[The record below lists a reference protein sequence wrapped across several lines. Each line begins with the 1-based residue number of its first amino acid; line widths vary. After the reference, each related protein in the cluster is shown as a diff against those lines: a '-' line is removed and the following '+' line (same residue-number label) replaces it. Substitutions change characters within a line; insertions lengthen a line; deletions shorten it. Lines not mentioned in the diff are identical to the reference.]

1 VTVHNSTRIAWPRLG
16 AEAVIIIASILL
28 ALGVDEWREEKHDRE
43 LESEYLVRLLE
54 DLEANEAIL
63 NVQRRGDVT
72 KVANARTIYPLISDG
87 NWDDLDKTIAITA
100 SYNASPAATPNWVDD
115 TFEELKSTGR
125 LGLIQNAN
133 MRRNLLA
140 YYRFLEA
147 QDWAYQLMSTEYRD
161 AIRARL
167 NPDIQ
172 LQIREQ
178 CRSREVGCR
187 VTIDTSE
194 AAAYLDWLTN
204 NQKLADGL
212 RRIIVQWTRGE
223 TEYLPRV
230 ENRTNEL
237 KSLIEDELGI

>member
-1 VTVHNSTRIAWPRLG
+1 VTANNSPRIAWPRLG

-28 ALGVDEWREEKHDRE
+28 ALGVDEWREEKRDRE

-63 NVQRRGDVT
+63 TVQRRGDVT
-72 KVANARTIYPLISDG
+72 KVANARAIYPLVSDG

-133 MRRNLLA
+133 IRRNLLA

-161 AIRARL
+161 AIRAKL

-172 LQIREQ
+172 LQIRGQ
-178 CRSREVGCR
+178 CRSREVGCP

-194 AAAYLDWLTN
+194 TAAYLDWLTN
-204 NQKLADGL
+204 NQTLADGL

-223 TEYLPRV
+223 SEYLPRV
-230 ENRTNEL
+230 EDRTNEL
-237 KSLIEDELGI
+237 KSLIEDELGN

>member
-1 VTVHNSTRIAWPRLG
+1 MV
-16 AEAVIIIASILL
+16 
-28 ALGVDEWREEKHDRE
+28 
-43 LESEYLVRLLE
+43 
-54 DLEANEAIL
+54 
-63 NVQRRGDVT
+63 
-72 KVANARTIYPLISDG
+72 SDG

-133 MRRNLLA
+133 IRRNLLA

-147 QDWAYQLMSTEYRD
+147 QDWPYQLMSTEYRD

-187 VTIDTSE
+187 VTIDTSK

-204 NQKLADGL
+204 NQILADGL

-223 TEYLPRV
+223 SEYLPRV
-230 ENRTNEL
+230 EDRTNEL
-237 KSLIEDELGI
+237 KNQIEDELGI